1 MNINLQEIYNRFA
14 VVYESNRDLFDVSEI
29 FNQFYEELGSDKGHL
44 LDLGC
49 GAGEPFARWFIERG
63 WQVTGVDFSA
73 QMLEIAGRAVPKM
86 KTIAGD
92 MTEVDFSEESFDAVI
107 AVYSLFHVPRA
118 KHPALF
124 QSIQRWL
131 RPGGKVLFTYA
142 THHYTGQPVFDG
154 TKEFMGEHLFYSHD
168 EPEVLQQHLAQAGLK
183 VIALDEH
190 EIGGETFL
198 WVTAGKV

>member
-29 FNQFYEELGSDKGHL
+29 FNQFYEELGSHKGHL

-124 QSIQRWL
+124 QNIQRWL